1 MPIRSD
7 KKSDWFTNNKEM
19 TKEALKLSFQMN
31 RQYTLSKDQYTAT
44 MHDNYMALSMA
55 VRDRIVERW
64 IKTQQRY
71 HKANV
76 RRVYYL
82 SMEFLIGRLMGNNM
96 YNLGIERQATDAL
109 EELGL
114 DMETVRQEEVD
125 AGLGN
130 GGLGRLAACF
140 LDSMASLGIPAHGYG
155 IRYDYGIFNQ
165 KIKDGYQVELPDE
178 WLRSGNPWEFARPE
192 NTVNIRF
199 YGKTHVDQDQQGN
212 SKHKW
217 TSTQDVLAVPY
228 DFPVPGYKN
237 DVVNTLRLWSAR
249 GTEDFDFDYFKSG
262 DYAQAVY
269 KKILSENISKVLY
282 PSDDISQG
290 KELRLKQE

>member
-1 MPIRSD
+1 MPSNP
-7 KKSDWFTNNKEM
+7 KKQADWSFSNKEM
-19 TKEALKLSFQMN
+19 TKEALKVSFQMN

-44 MHDNYMALSMA
+44 MHDNFMALSMA
-55 VRDRIVERW
+55 VRDRLVERW
-64 IKTQQRY
+64 IKTQQGY
-71 HKANV
+71 HKKNV

-96 YNLGIERQATDAL
+96 YNLGIEKQASDSL

-114 DMETVRQEEVD
+114 DMEAVREEEVD

-165 KIKDGYQVELPDE
+165 KIKDGFQVELPDE

-192 NTVNIRF
+192 NTVNVHF
-199 YGKTHVDQDQQGN
+199 YGKTQADLDNAGRP
-212 SKHKW
+212 KHKW
-217 TSTQDVLAVPY
+217 VNTQDVLAV
-228 DFPVPGYKN
+228 
-237 DVVNTLRLWSAR
+237 
-249 GTEDFDFDYFKSG
+249 
-262 DYAQAVY
+262 
-269 KKILSENISKVLY
+269 
-282 PSDDISQG
+282 
-290 KELRLKQE
+290 